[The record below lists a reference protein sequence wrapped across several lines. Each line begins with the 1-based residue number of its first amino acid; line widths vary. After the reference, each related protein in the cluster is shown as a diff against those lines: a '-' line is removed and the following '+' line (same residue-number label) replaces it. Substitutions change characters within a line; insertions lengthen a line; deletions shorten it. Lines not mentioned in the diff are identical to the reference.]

1 MTIKHMFWGGL
12 LALSAHAVLAQ
23 APAAY
28 PIRPIKIVVPISP
41 GSATDVLVRAVAERM
56 QARLGQPV
64 VIENRAGAGTTIG
77 AAQVAKAEPD
87 GYTILANSNAHTV
100 NPYLY
105 RSLPY
110 DSASDFVGIAT
121 LGSLPNLLVVSPQSP
136 INSVADLVTQAKQ
149 KPGKLNYASAGVGSG
164 THMNAEKF
172 RIASGLAAEHI
183 AFKGTPEAVTE
194 TMAGRVDWFFAPG
207 VSVMGAVKDRK
218 LKALAVSSKER
229 SSVLPDLPTTEE
241 AGVANSAYTLWIG
254 LFAPAR
260 TPPAIVARLNQEVQ
274 AALATPEVRER
285 FAKLGADTLPMGVDA
300 FKSFL
305 AQEFKVSEQIVK
317 AAGIKPQD

>member
-1 MTIKHMFWGGL
+1 MTLSRL
-12 LALSAHAVLAQ
+12 LAGLALALGATGALAQ
-23 APAAY
+23 AAY
-28 PIRPIKIVVPISP
+28 PNRPIKIVVPISP

-77 AAQVAKAEPD
+77 AAQVAKADAD

-121 LGSLPNLLVVSPQSP
+121 LGSLPNILVVSPQSP
-136 INSVADLVTQAKQ
+136 INSVADLVAAAKQ

-172 RIASGLAAEHI
+172 RIASGLSAEHI

-218 LKALAVSSKER
+218 LKALAVGSKER
-229 SSVLPDLPTTEE
+229 SSLLPELPTTEE
-241 AGVANSAYTLWIG
+241 AGVPNSAYTLWIG

-260 TPPAIVARLNQEVQ
+260 TPPAIIARLNQEVQ
-274 AALATPEVRER
+274 AALATPEVKER
-285 FAKLGADTLPMGVDA
+285 FAKLGADPLPMSVDA
-300 FKSFL
+300 FKNFL